1 MLTEGPGLT
10 AYDPGERLYL
20 LPPAV
25 LLSVGCLGLYAA
37 FKLVPSAARSTRLM
51 LLGASVF
58 ALAPL
63 SLYVA
68 LEALFFLGDLVF
80 RHTGF

>member
-1 MLTEGPGLT
+1 
-10 AYDPGERLYL
+10 
-20 LPPAV
+20 
-25 LLSVGCLGLYAA
+25 
-37 FKLVPSAARSTRLM
+37 M